1 MPYPNYYSPELVR
14 KAAEAIR
21 EEQQRVGDFEGPARR
36 ALFNN
41 AVDRD
46 LFDSDVIDDIADEQG
61 LDPSDVDIR
70 SYRDASDFPDY
81 IPYSNRIEVDP
92 DFEDYTG
99 YRLAGQNPKVREFL
113 RDPSNIPDDTSPE
126 FLDQVYEDVN
136 AGRVNPNDLR
146 DVYTSFQ
153 SRVLDDADP
162 TPEQWEAANFVER
175 AGTRDRSSALDPS
188 IYEGFTSLEEDLGR
202 AMPVTNLRDL
212 IETDRREV
220 NEMLRRREQEVES
233 TGGLFQDESR
243 AALERFRSRVPT
255 DEAALGTRRGAVDAR
270 NRLYNLQRDLVNFTP
285 ENPYTVDLTERRNA
299 LGTVLPSVIDA
310 IGEDAA
316 ADAVRIGIR
325 EQRNERNRELRERSG
340 MSVAEN
346 NRRADSMRPGQ
357 QRRYIEQDLERLNSE
372 NLRPKRMTGNF
383 PDGPVITGLEES
395 VRESELADKVK
406 FGAAAFGE
414 LEKTLR
420 DYPEVERLLTT
431 PVRKNAPQRIREGSF
446 KPYMQFA
453 DTQQQVSMPADR
465 ATVYAD
471 ILSGVSDP
479 ALADVTKNILSRAE
493 DLYTSGSTAD
503 QAEARGLIASVGGES
518 ALQSIEQPAF
528 RPKRPIV
535 GGGEYINVNNPA
547 AGSASDEL
555 TNIRSYMD
563 TRARRVNQALRA
575 ARDSVGEDFLVQR
588 YPGAASPRVG
598 EYEAAFKFD
607 EDTGEVFESDPSD
620 RNTYRVRVNPAR
632 TGEFYLEDS
641 RGLSRLA
648 DAPSIN
654 AMRFLRDNPVTGT
667 ASISFDTAK
676 PGKDYSGYS
685 AQTDLPDAISRRFG
699 TFVNSEAMKPARAGA
714 LITNSPVPSRD
725 LYNARVAEGKT
736 ADTSSTIR
744 KLEPFVAEGESL
756 PSLRGSAYMT
766 AGFGPV
772 SAMNNQYAYI
782 DADGNVVPLQVGR
795 TEKGLRGE
803 IDLRSGRPSVAQD
816 VLPLSST
823 PRYYQADPVTAGAR
837 GALEFGRAI
846 RRTPS
851 ALLPGAADLIPSPE
865 AIQTGF
871 REGPLPMVRQMG
883 REFAQGLPVSFAT
896 ASTLALPTVLGNVPL
911 QLGVRALAP
920 GIGAGMVTVA
930 AARAANEAVKQQTG
944 EGIVPKLRQVLGTEP
959 RTGVADRNRAPLR
972 ATRSNPET
980 QPIPRLIRTVPQRE
994 RVETERARLA
1004 QQASNRG
1011 VSGQPARII
1020 PTRKMNPILREIQ
1033 NRLGLARSRFN
1044 LGAGEGGFT
1053 ELFLGR

>member
-21 EEQQRVGDFEGPARR
+21 EEQQRVGDFEAPARR
-36 ALFNN
+36 ALFRN
-41 AVDRD
+41 AVDEG
-46 LFDSDVIDDIADEQG
+46 LLSDVVDEIAEEQD

-70 SYRDASDFPDY
+70 NYRDASDFPNY
-81 IPYSNRIEVDP
+81 IPYSDNIEVDP

-99 YRLAGQNPKVREFL
+99 YRLAGQNRKVREFL
-113 RDPSNIPDDTSPE
+113 RDSSNIPDDTSPE

-146 DVYTSFQ
+146 DIYTSFQ
-153 SRVLDDADP
+153 SRVLDDSDP

-175 AGTRDRSSALDPS
+175 AGTNRYSGLDPS

-202 AMPVTNLRDL
+202 AMPVTNLRDA
-212 IETDRREV
+212 IETDRRQV
-220 NEMLRRREQEVES
+220 DEMLERRAQEVES

-310 IGEDAA
+310 IGENAA
-316 ADAVRIGIR
+316 ADAVRIGVR
-325 EQRNERNRELRERSG
+325 EQRNERNRELRAQSG

-479 ALADVTKNILSRAE
+479 ALADVTKNILTRAE

-528 RPKRPIV
+528 RSKRPIV

-555 TNIRSYMD
+555 TNIRSYMN

-772 SAMNNQYAYI
+772 SARNDQYAYI

-795 TEKGLRGE
+795 TEMGLRGE

-865 AIQTGF
+865 AVQTGF

-883 REFAQGLPVSFAT
+883 REFAQGIPVSLGAAGVLAT
-896 ASTLALPTVLGNVPL
+896 PAVAPF
-911 QLGVRALAP
+911 AP
-920 GIGAGMVTVA
+920 GIGAGMVATA
-930 AARAANEAVKQQTG
+930 AARAANEAVRQQTG
-944 EGIVPKLRQVLGTEP
+944 EGIVPKLRQAFGTAP
-959 RTGVADRNRAPLR
+959 RSGVASPSRVGPAVTPQIRPLNQAQRNEAQRRQNRNEVQKRIDLA
-972 ATRSNPET
+972 
-980 QPIPRLIRTVPQRE
+980 RE
-994 RVETERARLA
+994 RF
-1004 QQASNRG
+1004 NPMRG
-1011 VSGQPARII
+1011 
-1020 PTRKMNPILREIQ
+1020 EF
-1033 NRLGLARSRFN
+1033 GL
-1044 LGAGEGGFT
+1044 T

>member
-36 ALFNN
+36 ALFRN
-41 AVDRD
+41 AVDEG
-46 LFDSDVIDDIADEQG
+46 LLSDVVDEIAEEQD

-81 IPYSNRIEVDP
+81 IPYSSRIEVDP

-113 RDPSNIPDDTSPE
+113 RDSSNIPDDTSPE

-146 DVYTSFQ
+146 DIYTSFQ
-153 SRVLDDADP
+153 SRVLDDSDP

-175 AGTRDRSSALDPS
+175 AGTNRYSGLDPS

-243 AALERFRSRVPT
+243 AALERLRSRIPT
-255 DEAALGTRRGAVDAR
+255 DAAALGTRRGAVDAR
-270 NRLYNLQRDLVNFTP
+270 NRLYNLQRDLVSFTP
-285 ENPYTVDLTERRNA
+285 ENPYTVDLTERDRA
-299 LGTVLPSVIDA
+299 LGTVLPSVIDV

-316 ADAVRIGIR
+316 VNAVRTGIR
-325 EQRNERNRELRERSG
+325 EQRNERNRELRDQRG

-346 NRRADSMRPGQ
+346 NREADRRRVGE
-357 QRRYIEQDLERLNSE
+357 QRRYIAQDLERLNSE
-372 NLRPKRMTGNF
+372 NLRPTRMTGNF
-383 PDGPVITGLEES
+383 PYGPVITGLEENI
-395 VRESELADKVK
+395 RQNELTDK
-406 FGAAAFGE
+406 AAFGAEAYLE
-414 LEKTLR
+414 LENVLR

-453 DTQQQVSMPADR
+453 DTQQQVSMPAAR
-465 ATVYAD
+465 AALYD
-471 ILSGVSDP
+471 NILSGISDP
-479 ALADVTKNILSRAE
+479 ALTDVTRNILSRAE

-503 QAEARGLIASVGGES
+503 QAEARALIASVGDES

-535 GGGEYINVNNPA
+535 GGGEYVNKFRPA
-547 AGSASDEL
+547 VGSAADEL
-555 TNIRSYMD
+555 ANITSYID

-575 ARDSVGEDFLVQR
+575 AKDSVGIDFMLQR
-588 YPGAASPRVG
+588 YPGAASPRAG

-607 EDTGEVFESDPSD
+607 EDTGEVLETDPSD
-620 RNTYRVRVNPAR
+620 RDAYRVKVNPAR
-632 TGEFYLEDS
+632 TGEFYLES
-641 RGLSRLA
+641 SGNLAGLT
-648 DAPSIN
+648 DVPSIN

-667 ASISFDTAK
+667 GSISFDTAK
-676 PGKDYSGYS
+676 PGEDYAGYG
-685 AQTDLPDAISRRFG
+685 AQTDLPAEVTKQFES
-699 TFVNSEAMKPARAGA
+699 FVRNEAMKPARAGA
-714 LITNSPVPSRD
+714 LISNNPVASDD
-725 LYNARVAEGKT
+725 LYRERVRQGET
-736 ADTSSTIR
+736 SDTSSTVR
-744 KLEPFVAEGESL
+744 KLEPFVAAGQRL
-756 PSLRGSAYMT
+756 PNLRGSSYMS

-772 SAMNNQYAYI
+772 STSGGQYAYV
-782 DADGNVVPLQVGR
+782 DADGNVVPLQVAR
-795 TEKGLRGE
+795 TERGLKGE
-803 IDLRSGRPSVAQD
+803 IDLRSGRPYVSQD
-816 VLPLSST
+816 VLPFSST

-837 GALEFGRAI
+837 GALELGRAI

-865 AIQTGF
+865 AVQTGF

-883 REFAQGLPVSFAT
+883 REFAQGIPVSLGA
-896 ASTLALPTVLGNVPL
+896 AGVLAAPAVAPF
-911 QLGVRALAP
+911 AP
-920 GIGAGMVTVA
+920 GIGAGMVATA
-930 AARAANEAVKQQTG
+930 ATRAANEAVRQQTG
-944 EGIVPKLRQVLGTEP
+944 EGIVPKLRQAFGTAP
-959 RTGVADRNRAPLR
+959 RSGVASPPRVGPAVTPQIRPLNQAQRNEAQRRQNRNEVQKRIDLA
-972 ATRSNPET
+972 
-980 QPIPRLIRTVPQRE
+980 RE
-994 RVETERARLA
+994 RF
-1004 QQASNRG
+1004 NPMRG
-1011 VSGQPARII
+1011 
-1020 PTRKMNPILREIQ
+1020 EF
-1033 NRLGLARSRFN
+1033 GL
-1044 LGAGEGGFT
+1044 T

>member
-255 DEAALGTRRGAVDAR
+255 DEAALGTRQGAVDAR
-270 NRLYNLQRDLVNFTP
+270 NRLYNLQRDLVSFTP
-285 ENPYTVDLTERRNA
+285 ENPYTVDLTERDRA
-299 LGTVLPSVIDA
+299 LGTVLPSVIDV

-316 ADAVRIGIR
+316 VNAVRTGIR
-325 EQRNERNRELRERSG
+325 EQRNERNRELRDQRG
-340 MSVAEN
+340 VSVAEN
-346 NRRADSMRPGQ
+346 NREADRRRVGE
-357 QRRYIEQDLERLNSE
+357 QRRYIAQDLERLNSE
-372 NLRPKRMTGNF
+372 NLRPTRMTGNF
-383 PDGPVITGLEES
+383 PYGPVITGLEENI
-395 VRESELADKVK
+395 RQNELTDK
-406 FGAAAFGE
+406 AAFGAEAYLE
-414 LEKTLR
+414 LENVLR

-453 DTQQQVSMPADR
+453 DTQQQVSMPAAR
-465 ATVYAD
+465 AALYD
-471 ILSGVSDP
+471 NILSGISDP
-479 ALADVTKNILSRAE
+479 ALTDVTRNILSRAE

-503 QAEARGLIASVGGES
+503 QAEARALIASVGDES

-535 GGGEYINVNNPA
+535 GGGEYINKFRPA
-547 AGSASDEL
+547 VGSASDEL
-555 TNIRSYMD
+555 ANITSYID
-563 TRARRVNQALRA
+563 TRARRVNQALKA
-575 ARDSVGEDFLVQR
+575 AKDSVGIDFMLQR
-588 YPGAASPRVG
+588 YPGAASPRAG

-607 EDTGEVFESDPSD
+607 ENTGEVLETDPSD
-620 RNTYRVRVNPAR
+620 RDAYRVKVNPAR
-632 TGEFYLEDS
+632 TGEFYLES
-641 RGLSRLA
+641 SGNLAGLT
-648 DAPSIN
+648 DVPSIN
-654 AMRFLRDNPVTGT
+654 AMRFLRNNPVTGT
-667 ASISFDTAK
+667 GSISFDTAK
-676 PGKDYSGYS
+676 PGEDYAGYG
-685 AQTDLPDAISRRFG
+685 AQTDLPAEITKQFES
-699 TFVNSEAMKPARAGA
+699 FVRNEAMKPARAGA
-714 LITNSPVPSRD
+714 LISNNPVSSDD
-725 LYNARVAEGKT
+725 LYRERVRQGET
-736 ADTSSTIR
+736 SDTSSTVR
-744 KLEPFVAEGESL
+744 KLEPFVAAGQRL
-756 PSLRGSAYMT
+756 PNLRGSSYMS

-772 SAMNNQYAYI
+772 STSGGQYAYV
-782 DADGNVVPLQVGR
+782 DTDGNVVPLQVAR
-795 TEKGLRGE
+795 TERGLKGE
-803 IDLRSGRPSVAQD
+803 IDLRSGRPYVSQD
-816 VLPLSST
+816 VLPFSST
-823 PRYYQADPVTAGAR
+823 PRYYQADPVTVGAR
-837 GALEFGRAI
+837 GALELGRAI

-865 AIQTGF
+865 AVQTGF
-871 REGPLPMVRQMG
+871 REGPLPMVQQMG
-883 REFAQGLPVSFAT
+883 REFAQGIPVSLGAASVLAT
-896 ASTLALPTVLGNVPL
+896 PAVAPF
-911 QLGVRALAP
+911 AP
-920 GIGAGMVTVA
+920 GIGAGLVATA
-930 AARAANEAVKQQTG
+930 AARAANEAVRQQTG
-944 EGIVPKLRQVLGTEP
+944 EGIVPKLRQAFGTAP
-959 RTGVADRNRAPLR
+959 RSGVASPSRVGPAVTPQIRPLNQAQRNEAQRRQNRNEVQKRIDLARERFNPLR
-972 ATRSNPET
+972 GEF
-980 QPIPRLIRTVPQRE
+980 
-994 RVETERARLA
+994 
-1004 QQASNRG
+1004 
-1011 VSGQPARII
+1011 
-1020 PTRKMNPILREIQ
+1020 
-1033 NRLGLARSRFN
+1033 GL
-1044 LGAGEGGFT
+1044 T

>member
-14 KAAEAIR
+14 KAAEAVR
-21 EEQQRVGDFEGPARR
+21 NEQQRVGDFQDPARR

-41 AVDRD
+41 AVDQG
-46 LFDSDVIDDIADEQG
+46 LFYDAIDDIANEEG

-70 SYRDASDFPDY
+70 NYRDESDFPDY
-81 IPYSNRIEVDP
+81 IPYSSNVEVDP

-113 RDPSNIPDDTSPE
+113 RDSSNLPDDTSPE

-146 DVYTSFQ
+146 DIYSSFQ
-153 SRVLDDADP
+153 SRVLDDANP
-162 TPEQWEAANFVER
+162 TSEQWEAANFVER

-202 AMPVTNLRDL
+202 AMPVTNLRDA
-212 IETDRREV
+212 IATDRRQV
-220 NEMLRRREQEVES
+220 DEMLERRAQEVES

-243 AALERFRSRVPT
+243 AALERFRSRIPT

-270 NRLYNLQRDLVNFTP
+270 NRLYNLQRDLVSFTP
-285 ENPYTVDLTERRNA
+285 ENPYTVDFLNRDRA
-299 LGTVLPSVIDA
+299 LSTVLPSVIDA

-316 ADAVRIGIR
+316 ADAAIR
-325 EQRNERNRELRERSG
+325 EVRNQRGERNREIRDQRD

-346 NRRADSMRPGQ
+346 NRRADNMRPGQ
-357 QRRYIEQDLERLNSE
+357 QRRNITSDLERLNSE

-383 PDGPVITGLEES
+383 PDGPVISGLVES

-431 PVRKNAPQRIREGSF
+431 PVRKNAPQRIREGNF

-465 ATVYAD
+465 AAVYNN

-479 ALADVTKNILSRAE
+479 GLADVTRNILSRVE
-493 DLYTSGSTAD
+493 DLYTSGNTAD
-503 QAEARGLIASVGGES
+503 QAEARALIDAVGGGG
-518 ALQSIEQPAF
+518 ALQGIEQPAF
-528 RPKRPIV
+528 RPKRPMV
-535 GGGEYINVNNPA
+535 GGGQYIDVYNPA
-547 AGSASDEL
+547 TDSASDEL
-555 TNIRSYMD
+555 KNISSYMD

-575 ARDSVGEDFLVQR
+575 AKDSVGEDFLVQR
-588 YPGAASPRVG
+588 YPGAASPPLG
-598 EYEAAFKFD
+598 QYEAAFTFD
-607 EDTGEVFESDPSD
+607 EDTGEVFEADPSD
-620 RNTYRVRVNPAR
+620 RDAYRVRVNPAR

-654 AMRFLRDNPVTGT
+654 AMRFFKDNPVTGT
-667 ASISFDTAK
+667 GSISFDTAK
-676 PGKDYSGYS
+676 PGKDYSNYN

-725 LYNARVAEGKT
+725 LYNARIAEGKT

-744 KLEPFVAEGESL
+744 TLEHLVKAGQKL
-756 PSLRGSAYMT
+756 PSLRGSIYGRG
-766 AGFGPV
+766 GFGAV
-772 SAMNNQYAYI
+772 SDRNTQYAYI
-782 DADGNVVPLQVGR
+782 DADGNVVPLQIGR
-795 TEKGLRGE
+795 TEAGLKGD
-803 IDLRSGRPSVAQD
+803 IDLRSGPAYVAQD
-816 VLPLSST
+816 VLPYSST
-823 PRYYQADPVTAGAR
+823 PRYYQADPVTASAR
-837 GALEFGRAI
+837 GALELGRAI

-851 ALLPGAADLIPSPE
+851 ALLPGVADLLPSPE
-865 AIQTGF
+865 AVQTGF
-871 REGPLPMVRQMG
+871 REGPLPMVKQMG

-911 QLGVRALAP
+911 QLGVSALAP

-944 EGIVPKLRQVLGTEP
+944 EGIVSKLRQVLGTEP

-1020 PTRKMNPILREIQ
+1020 PTRQMNPIIREIQ
-1033 NRLGLARSRFN
+1033 NRFGLARSVLN
-1044 LGAGEGGFT
+1044 LGAGEAGFT
-1053 ELFLGR
+1053 EFFLGR